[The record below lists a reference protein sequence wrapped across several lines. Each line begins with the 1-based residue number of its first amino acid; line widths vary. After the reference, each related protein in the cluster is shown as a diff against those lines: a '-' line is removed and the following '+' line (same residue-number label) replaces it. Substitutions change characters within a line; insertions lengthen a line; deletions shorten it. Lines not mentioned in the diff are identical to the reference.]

1 MKTSMKICV
10 VQLTRIGDI
19 IQTYQAAK
27 QLKTEN
33 PNIELTLI
41 ARKKFSQGLEFLL
54 KDVFTNVIELNT
66 QDFFKSNKDDLHK
79 VHTRLHNFIHDIK
92 KFDFDLVVNLSF
104 NKSSSFLTSLI
115 SKNLKMGIYRNSQ
128 AQVGMDDKWSQFVY
142 SNVMGGTNTPINLVD
157 IYKNMLGAKEI
168 DVTNFE
174 TPQNKVITIH
184 PFASSAKK
192 SWGMGKWNE
201 LIYKILKD
209 DPEVSINMVGAPTD
223 VEQAERIMSNPAIQH
238 FEGRVLNKVGVNSI
252 EDTFND
258 LSNSHMFIGHDS
270 MVSHLAGIFR
280 MPSLILSLGSVRPHE
295 TNPYNDR
302 TYNLTPRNKCF
313 PCKIEEKCD
322 LLPCHGSINHQTV
335 VAITKKMLAG
345 EDITRKSLMENLTG
359 FHLDT
364 VNILKSSF
372 DEAGIKLDE
381 ITENNMSTK
390 EVFRTFYRIL
400 WSYYLTGKDVG
411 ADLPKVSPDVSKA
424 LATHLDG
431 SNYLHELYNYG
442 FTFCNRILDEAET
455 EDPSIQKIQEG
466 VNKLNEI
473 DNLCN
478 ITKQT
483 YSHLGPI
490 IDFFYVNKA
499 NALGSNIIEI
509 TNNNLISFHEATN
522 LAAILNDLITKTV
535 GPRVEQTVLPR
546 QDV

>member
-1 MKTSMKICV
+1 MKSSMRICV
-10 VQLTRIGDI
+10 IQLTRIGDV

-27 QLKTEN
+27 QLKIEN

-41 ARKKFSQGLEFLL
+41 ARKQFSQGLNFLL
-54 KDVFTNVIELNT
+54 KDVFSNIIELNT
-66 QDFFKSNKDDLHK
+66 QDFFQSSKDDLNA
-79 VHTRLHNFIHDIK
+79 VHTRLHNFVHDIK

-104 NKSSSFLTSLI
+104 TKSSSFLTTLI
-115 SKNLKMGIYRNSQ
+115 SKNLKMGVYRNSQ
-128 AQVGMDDKWSQFVY
+128 GEIGINDKWSQFVY
-142 SNVMGGTNTPINLVD
+142 SNVMGGTSTPINLVD

-174 TPQNKVITIH
+174 TPKNKVITIH
-184 PFASSAKK
+184 PFASSSKK

-201 LIYKILKD
+201 LIYKLLKD
-209 DPEVSINMVGAPTD
+209 DSEITINMVGAPTD
-223 VEQAERIMSNPAIQH
+223 KEQAQRIMSNPAIQH
-238 FEGRVLNKVGVNSI
+238 FEGRVLNKVGLNSI

-258 LSNSHMFIGHDS
+258 LSSSHMFIGHDS

-280 MPSLILSLGSVRPHE
+280 MPSLIISLGSVRPHE
-295 TNPYNDR
+295 TNPYNDN

-335 VAITKKMLAG
+335 VAVTQKMLAG
-345 EDITRKSLMENLTG
+345 EEVSRKSLMENLTG

-381 ITENNMSTK
+381 ITENNMSAK

-400 WSYYLTGKDVG
+400 WSYYLTGKEVG
-411 ADLPKVSPDVSKA
+411 ADLPKVSPDVSKV

-431 SNYLHELYNYG
+431 SNYLFELYNYG
-442 FTFCNRILDEAET
+442 FTFSNKILDEAER
-455 EDPSIQKIQEG
+455 EDPSIKNIQAG
-466 VNKLNEI
+466 VDKLTEI
-473 DNLCN
+473 DYLCN
-478 ITKQT
+478 ITKKT
-483 YSHLGPI
+483 YSHLEPI

-522 LAAILNDLITKTV
+522 LTAILNDLIIKTV
-535 GPRVEQTVLPR
+535 GPRVEPTAQPR
-546 QDV
+546 QEV